1 MHNALPS
8 TWPNQVAFGSRVTD
22 RGRYVQ
28 QRALNTLH
36 VVQTWLL
43 LQALV
48 LKNGDAP
55 LENNLRPCVC
65 APLSHDWKMCLRSLL
80 FPADTPVSLTAG
92 TLELDWIFAL
102 STATST
108 DHNLKEIDTS
118 DKYDEYI
125 IEPY

>member
-1 MHNALPS
+1 
-8 TWPNQVAFGSRVTD
+8 
-22 RGRYVQ
+22 
-28 QRALNTLH
+28 
-36 VVQTWLL
+36 
-43 LQALV
+43 
-48 LKNGDAP
+48 
-55 LENNLRPCVC
+55 
-65 APLSHDWKMCLRSLL
+65 
-80 FPADTPVSLTAG
+80 VSLTAG